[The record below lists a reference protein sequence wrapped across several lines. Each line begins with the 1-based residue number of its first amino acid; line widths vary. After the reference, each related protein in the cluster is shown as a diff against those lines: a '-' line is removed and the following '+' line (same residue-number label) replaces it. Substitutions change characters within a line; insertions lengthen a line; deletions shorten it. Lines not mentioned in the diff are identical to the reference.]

1 MSYISRE
8 EFLKRQKERQERA
21 ANFQNQGPRVGYF
34 SLKNDGDEAIVRFA
48 YTSPDELYSD
58 IFPTHQVNIDGKFRR
73 IKCLRESY
81 NSPIADC
88 PLCLS
93 GTPVNERFYIRLVEY
108 SRDENGEI
116 EVTPKVWDRPTSYV
130 STLNGFFDEYGDITD
145 MVFKIKRVGEKGS
158 LKTTYS
164 ILPANQKIYNE
175 SLYPRDFSGFE
186 GYDIVG
192 AALVNKTAEE
202 MQELVSGK
210 AEEPTD
216 TPIQQSAPRKVTY

>member
-34 SLKNDGDEAIVRFA
+34 SLKDDGDEAVVRFDYA
-48 YTSPDELYSD
+48 SPEDLYAD

-93 GTPVNERFYIRLVEY
+93 GTPVSERLYIKLIEY
-108 SRDENGEI
+108 TRNDAGEI

-130 STLNGFFDEYGDITD
+130 STLNDLFDEYGDISD
-145 MVFKIKRVGEKGS
+145 MIFKVKRSGEKGS
-158 LKTTYS
+158 LQTTYS

-175 SLYPRDFSGFE
+175 SLYAKDFTAFDE
-186 GYDIVG
+186 YNVVG
-192 AALVNKTAEE
+192 GALASKTADE
-202 MQELVSGK
+202 MRELVGGSNT
-210 AEEPTD
+210 AEPET
-216 TPIQQSAPRKVTY
+216 TITQSAPRKVTY